1 MIYKNSDFN
10 ANINNETVEV
20 NKKTKTNFYTADKG
34 TAQVRVYVTWNGKKL
49 DLNKYNLVPQL
60 DLFLEDGSIFLN
72 EVITDVDEENGII
85 YYEVPSNIIVH
96 VGKVDAK
103 LFLKNDNQKVHVANF
118 SFNILDSG
126 VDGKVNKEVSVNLVE
141 DTVRN
146 IIQEEAM
153 DLLDAD
159 FKAEVFEG
167 FQTYVNENVE
177 QFKGPKGDTGDTGL
191 KGDTGAKGDKG
202 DTGERGATGLQG
214 LRGPQGLKGDKGD
227 QGIQGVKGDK
237 GEDGFKGEDGKD
249 STQINYRDIKIHAD
263 LPIRFSGYD
272 QLIVDNGVTY
282 YYPQGLALDSDYIYL
297 LYDTPELVNR
307 LLVIYDWNYNF
318 VTKYYVGFHGGEN
331 IHVEKEGDGRY
342 LYAKTTTGKLGKFDI
357 SNIEESSNTTEL
369 LPIEEYEMSIYTNF
383 FRTRKGWGIEA
394 RNLVNG
400 GGLRRDTIVF
410 YNDDFSKMTGHLWMN
425 PTSSLLWASSTF
437 GTIMQKST
445 KRQGLTLIGNN
456 IMQTV
461 GGQWNPK
468 RDTETEIYHL
478 QGVQQ
483 IGPSGEIVDN
493 FTYPPQEMFNYLQS
507 IGKTPSVIEHES
519 AFNYDGRLFCLIV
532 YNGPSATG
540 ANTKGVLL
548 VEYGA
553 KDKEYTFNELGI
565 PYVTPTAQF
574 QPYKT
579 SINGKL
585 YNEYTGQQLSTLE
598 EVVEYMYETSQSQVI
613 WYSSDV
619 VIKDFSGNNI
629 ESSNKISVEN
639 LNNYTFFVNYETRG
653 DKKLYIV
660 TRNTTTGNKTIVAG
674 NINKKYTSI
683 DLLNLTEKFEG
694 YSIGTINKPDGTSAS
709 GWVESSVIDDI
720 KRVKYKP
727 YNEHNEYI
735 NIKVSGVWQG
745 WKKITAT

>member
-1 MIYKNSDFN
+1 MTVRKSKDLEFTVNEKTSEFGD
-10 ANINNETVEV
+10 IN
-20 NKKTKTNFYTADKG
+20 TNFYTEDKG
-34 TAQVRVYVTWNGKKL
+34 NAFIRMRLKYENSYV
-49 DLNKYNLVPQL
+49 NLEEINMKPQL
-60 DLFLEDGSIFLN
+60 DLFHSDGSIWMDENLIMVLPEYGLMQYSVPDN
-72 EVITDVDEENGII
+72 VIK
-85 YYEVPSNIIVH
+85 H
-96 VGKVDAK
+96 KGKVKAK
-103 LFLKNDNQKVHVANF
+103 LFLVNQNKSIHVANF
-118 SFNILDSG
+118 NFSIQDSG
-126 VDGKVNKEVSVNLVE
+126 IDDAVEKEVSITLVE
-141 DTVRN
+141 DTIKK
-146 IIQEEAM
+146 IIKENSVE
-153 DLLDAD
+153 LLDD
-159 FKAEVFEG
+159 NFRDRLLTDTKE
-167 FQTYVNENVE
+167 YLSNNPE
-177 QFKGPKGDTGDTGL
+177 QFKGPKGD
-191 KGDTGAKGDKG
+191 KGEQGPKG
-202 DTGERGATGLQG
+202 DTGEKGERGSQG
-214 LRGPQGLKGDKGD
+214 IRGSQGDKGEQGERGPQG
-227 QGIQGVKGDK
+227 VKGERGSR
-237 GEDGFKGEDGKD
+237 GEQGPQGENGKD

-263 LPIRFSGYD
+263 IPIRFSGYD
-272 QLIVDNGVTY
+272 QLILDNSVTY

-318 VTKYYVGFHGGEN
+318 ITKYYVGFHGGEN
-331 IHVEKEGDGRY
+331 IHVEKQDGKRY

-461 GGQWNPK
+461 GGQWNPN

-540 ANTKGVLL
+540 ANTKGILL

-553 KDKEYTFNELGI
+553 KDKEYTFNELGV

-574 QPYKT
+574 YPYKT

-598 EVVEYMYETSQSQVI
+598 EIVEYMYETSQSQVI

-619 VIKDFSGNNI
+619 VIKDFSGSNI
-629 ESSNKISVEN
+629 ESGNKISVEN

-653 DKKLYIV
+653 DKKLYVV
-660 TRNTTTGNKTIVAG
+660 TRNATTGNKTIVAG

-694 YSIGTINKPDGTSAS
+694 YSVGTINKPDGVSAS

-735 NIKVSGVWQG
+735 NIKVSGTWQG

>member
-1 MIYKNSDFN
+1 MAIYKNKDLEVD
-10 ANINNETVEV
+10 INLGTVKET
-20 NKKTKTNFYTADKG
+20 NKGASFYTGDKG
-34 TAQVRVYVTWNGKKL
+34 STSIRITVKHKGYLFNFAESDMVPTL
-49 DLNKYNLVPQL
+49 DLIHS
-60 DLFLEDGSIFLN
+60 DGSIWLS
-72 EVITDVDEENGII
+72 EPMIVVDGGTIQYNI
-85 YYEVPSNIIVH
+85 PNNIIEH
-96 VGKVDAK
+96 AGTISAK
-103 LFLKNDNQKVHVANF
+103 LFLKNADTSIHALNF
-118 SFNILDSG
+118 NIEILDSG
-126 VDGKVNKEVSVNLVE
+126 IEGVVEQELDLVLVE
-141 DTVRN
+141 EIVTN
-146 IIQEEAM
+146 IMQENSLG
-153 DLLDAD
+153 LLDET
-159 FKAEVFEG
+159 FKTEVLDS
-167 FQTYVNENVE
+167 FQEYTIAHPEL
-177 QFKGPKGDTGDTGL
+177 FKGD
-191 KGDTGAKGDKG
+191 KGDKG
-202 DTGERGATGLQG
+202 DTGPQGPQGIQGPKGDTGATGLDGQDGAQG
-214 LRGPQGLKGDKGD
+214 ERGPRGY
-227 QGIQGVKGDK
+227 QGIQGPKGNKGDIGPQ
-237 GEDGFKGEDGKD
+237 GEAGKD

-272 QLIVDNGVTY
+272 QLIIDNSVTY
-282 YYPQGLALDSDYIYL
+282 YYPQGLALDDDYIYL
-297 LYDTPELVNR
+297 MYDTPELVNR
-307 LLVIYDWNYNF
+307 LLVIYDWDYNF
-318 VTKYYVGFHGGEN
+318 ITKYYVGFHGGEN
-331 IHVEKEGDGRY
+331 IHVEKQDGKRY

-357 SNIEESSNTTEL
+357 SNIVESSSTTEL

-425 PTSSLLWASSTF
+425 PTSSLLWASTTF

-461 GGQWNPK
+461 GGQWNPN

-519 AFNYDGRLFCLIV
+519 AFNYDGKLFCLVV

-553 KDKEYTFNELGI
+553 EDKEYTFNELGV

-574 QPYKT
+574 YPYKT
-579 SINGKL
+579 GISGKL
-585 YNEYTGQQLSTLE
+585 YNEYTGAALNTLE
-598 EVVEYMYETSQSQVI
+598 EVVEYMYETAQSQVI
-613 WYSSDV
+613 WYSSDIT
-619 VIKDFSGNNI
+619 IKDFSGNDI
-629 ESSNKISVEN
+629 ESGNKISVEN

-653 DKKLYIV
+653 DKKLYVV

-674 NINKKYTSI
+674 NINKKYTRI

-694 YSIGTINKPDGTSAS
+694 YSVGTINKPDGTSSS

-727 YNEHNEYI
+727 YNEHNEYV

-745 WKKITAT
+745 WKKIAAI

>member
-318 VTKYYVGFHGGEN
+318 ITKYYVGFHGGEN

-461 GGQWNPK
+461 GGQWNPN

-694 YSIGTINKPDGTSAS
+694 YSVGTINKPDGVSSS

-735 NIKVSGVWQG
+735 NIKVSGTWQG

>member
-1 MIYKNSDFN
+1 MTVRKSKDLEFTVNEKTSEFGD
-10 ANINNETVEV
+10 IN
-20 NKKTKTNFYTADKG
+20 TNFYTEDKG
-34 TAQVRVYVTWNGKKL
+34 NAFIRMRLKYENSYV
-49 DLNKYNLVPQL
+49 NLEEINMKPQL
-60 DLFLEDGSIFLN
+60 DLFHSDGSIWMDENLIMVLPEYGLMQYSVPDN
-72 EVITDVDEENGII
+72 VIK
-85 YYEVPSNIIVH
+85 H
-96 VGKVDAK
+96 KGKVKAK
-103 LFLKNDNQKVHVANF
+103 LFLVNQNKSIHVANF
-118 SFNILDSG
+118 NFSIQDSG
-126 VDGKVNKEVSVNLVE
+126 IDDAVEKEVSITLVE
-141 DTVRN
+141 DTIKK
-146 IIQEEAM
+146 IIKENSVE
-153 DLLDAD
+153 LLDD
-159 FKAEVFEG
+159 NFRDRLLTDTKE
-167 FQTYVNENVE
+167 YLSNNPE
-177 QFKGPKGDTGDTGL
+177 QFKGPKGD
-191 KGDTGAKGDKG
+191 KGEQGPKG
-202 DTGERGATGLQG
+202 DTGEKGERGSQG
-214 LRGPQGLKGDKGD
+214 IRGSQGDKGEQGERGPQG
-227 QGIQGVKGDK
+227 VKGERGSR
-237 GEDGFKGEDGKD
+237 GEQGPQGENGKD

-263 LPIRFSGYD
+263 IPIRFSGYD
-272 QLIVDNGVTY
+272 QLILDNSVTY

-318 VTKYYVGFHGGEN
+318 ITKYYVGFHGGEN
-331 IHVEKEGDGRY
+331 IHVEKQDGKRY

-461 GGQWNPK
+461 GGQWNPN

-540 ANTKGVLL
+540 ANTKGILL

-553 KDKEYTFNELGI
+553 KDKEYTFNELGV

-574 QPYKT
+574 YPYKT

-598 EVVEYMYETSQSQVI
+598 EIVEYMYETSQSQVI

-619 VIKDFSGNNI
+619 VIKDFSGSNI
-629 ESSNKISVEN
+629 ESGNKISVEN

-653 DKKLYIV
+653 DKKLYVV
-660 TRNTTTGNKTIVAG
+660 TRNATTGNKTIVAG

-694 YSIGTINKPDGTSAS
+694 YSVGTINKPDGVSSS

-735 NIKVSGVWQG
+735 NIKVSGTWQG